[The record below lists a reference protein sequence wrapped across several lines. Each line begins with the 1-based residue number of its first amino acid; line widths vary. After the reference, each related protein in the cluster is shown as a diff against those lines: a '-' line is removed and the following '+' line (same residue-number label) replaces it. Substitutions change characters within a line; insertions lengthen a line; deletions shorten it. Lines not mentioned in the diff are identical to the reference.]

1 MIDKDNIWALWA
13 IIIFI
18 ATLSIYLEGKYKW
31 AAKVSGAIIGLVIAA
46 TLSNLKVIPLESP
59 VYDSI
64 WGYVVPIAV
73 AMLLF
78 QCDLRK
84 IWQDS
89 GRMTIIFLISSV
101 GTIIGAAIGY
111 LALHNF
117 IPVLNKIAGM
127 MTGSYI
133 GGGVNFVAVSSAF
146 EVPGDLI
153 SAATVSDNLLMVLYF
168 FVLILI
174 PNITFFKKYFKTSYS
189 NDVEIKEQSS
199 SSKATVGV
207 TDIAFTFATAV
218 VIVAISFTLS
228 KYIGNLGDS
237 SLIHL
242 TEQTK

>member
-84 IWQDS
+84 IWQDT
-89 GRMTIIFLISSV
+89 R
-101 GTIIGAAIGY
+101 
-111 LALHNF
+111 
-117 IPVLNKIAGM
+117 
-127 MTGSYI
+127 
-133 GGGVNFVAVSSAF
+133 
-146 EVPGDLI
+146 
-153 SAATVSDNLLMVLYF
+153 
-168 FVLILI
+168 
-174 PNITFFKKYFKTSYS
+174 
-189 NDVEIKEQSS
+189 
-199 SSKATVGV
+199 
-207 TDIAFTFATAV
+207 
-218 VIVAISFTLS
+218 
-228 KYIGNLGDS
+228 
-237 SLIHL
+237 
-242 TEQTK
+242 